1 MGKSYLVDINII
13 GHFLSNSLSEQGM
26 KLVASIIDEEFNI
39 SVITQIE
46 ILALVKTYSP
56 KRIKSGSLLVL
67 RIYYR
72 LIRTQLMKW

>member
-1 MGKSYLVDINII
+1 MGKRYLVDTNII
-13 GHFLSNSLSEQGM
+13 GHFLSNSLSEQRM

-46 ILALVKTYSP
+46 ILAPVKTFCQ

-67 RIYYR
+67 RIYY
-72 LIRTQLMKW
+72 LSMRTQLMKW